1 MPYHWLPPSGPETR
15 LRLWP
20 HRPLTPGGFAG
31 FVGITAALMA
41 VPMVALLGTP
51 ALWGVLGFA
60 ALAMAG
66 VWAALR
72 RSETDRSITE
82 DLTLTPDRIT
92 LVRTGPRGRR
102 QAWEAN
108 PHWVRAVLHPSAGP
122 VPNYVTLQGGPREV
136 ELGAFLSEDERIAL
150 QREVQAALARLR

>member
-1 MPYHWLPPSGPETR
+1 MPYEWLPPSGPETR
-15 LRLWP
+15 LHLWP
-20 HRPLTPGGFAG
+20 HRALTPGGFAG
-31 FVGITAALMA
+31 FVAVTAAMMA
-41 VPMVALLGTP
+41 VPMLALVGTP

-60 ALAMAG
+60 ALAMVG

-72 RSETDRSITE
+72 RSDADRAITE
-82 DLTLTPDRIT
+82 DLTLSPDRIT
-92 LVRTGPRGRR
+92 LVRTGPRGRQ

-108 PHWVRAVLHPSAGP
+108 PYWVRVVLHAKAGP

>member
-1 MPYHWLPPSGPETR
+1 
-15 LRLWP
+15 
-20 HRPLTPGGFAG
+20 
-31 FVGITAALMA
+31 MA
-41 VPMVALLGTP
+41 VPLLPLLGTP

-60 ALAMAG
+60 ALAMTG

-72 RSETDRSITE
+72 RSEADRTITE
-82 DLTLTPDRIT
+82 DLTLSPDRIT

-108 PHWVRAVLHPSAGP
+108 PYWVRAVLHPNAGP

-136 ELGAFLSEDERIAL
+136 ELGAFLSEDERVAL
-150 QREVQAALARLR
+150 QGEVQAALARLR